1 MYNSE
6 TWTLTATHELRVNAF
21 DTRCLRRL
29 LGIRWFDR
37 VPNAT
42 LHDITKQPPLTSKI
56 RLARLRLFGH
66 IARAVPLLEPA
77 ALLRE
82 PAPTAW
88 SRPRGHPRR
97 TWCDQLKDDLLAV
110 SLNLDTTWEAAQDR
124 TTWRSICRGAT
135 LPSAACGLDAAAF
148 TQIFGMH
155 AFIRQ
160 DQGYKQVII
169 GLMSEKDY
177 TEEVCSGQIKDVLPR
192 DSRVD
197 NFVMD
202 FGDEMLGR
210 RVVRVVFPTC
220 NRTGCAFH
228 LTQDIYRKILQIG
241 KSDIKKAMDR
251 ISAMFFCNMTG
262 TDRLTPQVIG
272 HSRNPSGMD
281 DGHIFKEWVRI
292 IDVEMGMRRKKIVL
306 LLDNCMAH
314 PHDIPLDNI
323 RLVFLP
329 ANTTSLI

>member
-37 VPNAT
+37 VSNAT
-42 LHDITKQPPLTSKI
+42 LRDITKQPPLTSKI

-88 SRPRGHPRR
+88 SHPRGRPRR
-97 TWCDQLKDDLLAV
+97 TWCDQLKDDLAV

-135 LPSAACGLDAAAF
+135 LPWEACGLDTAAF

-160 DQGYKQVII
+160 DQDYKQVIV

-177 TEEVCSGQIKDVLPR
+177 TEEVFRDVLPR
-192 DSRVD
+192 DSRVE

-210 RVVRVVFPTC
+210 GAVRVVFPTC

-228 LTQDIYRKILQIG
+228 LTQENYRKILQIG
-241 KSDIKKAMDR
+241 RSSD
-251 ISAMFFCNMTG
+251 TVG
-262 TDRLTPQVIG
+262 TRGASVVSESLCPG
-272 HSRNPSGMD
+272 SGMD